1 MNSRVLYQPNSE
13 EIIYHY
19 CSAATC
25 LAICT
30 NKSLQFS
37 DLMIMNDS
45 SELIY
50 SLEIFESLKN
60 AGLSTS
66 MYGVIQD
73 FTHESL
79 FLTSCFSQAPDLLSQ
94 WRAYADDGNG
104 FCIGFCANTLLHL
117 PVYPV
122 KIIYNANEQ
131 KNNLI
136 NHANCIEKN
145 LSNYDNESF
154 MKEMLQLTYDFAGY
168 KAYHFFEEPEIR
180 LVHLGNKIKE
190 NNRYYFTDLGGI

>member
-37 DLMIMNDS
+37 DLIIMNDS

-60 AGLSTS
+60 DGLSTS
-66 MYGVIQD
+66 MYGVIKD
-73 FTHESL
+73 FIKNFTHESL
-79 FLTSCFSQAPDLLSQ
+79 FLTSYFSQAPDLLSQ
-94 WRAYADDGNG
+94 WRAYADDGNR

-136 NHANCIEKN
+136 NHANCIQKN
-145 LSNYDNESF
+145 LSNYDKESF
-154 MKEMLQLTYDFAGY
+154 MKEMIQLTYDFACY
-168 KAYHFFEEPEIR
+168 KAYHF
-180 LVHLGNKIKE
+180 LKNKKL
-190 NNRYYFTDLGGI
+190 D